1 MNEYVNPH
9 DTDLEEAVIGA
20 CLIESKA
27 ITLVDDKLCPEV
39 FYIQKIGIRR
49 KEKQSST

>member
-1 MNEYVNPH
+1 MNEDVNPH

-39 FYIQKIGIRR
+39 FMK
-49 KEKQSST
+49 